1 MVLSMLLECRFL
13 CWQRVVSAIWKAG
26 VMDFKLDF
34 VREFIFGVN
43 LNLEQWGYGVE
54 VVTRL
59 YYGGGEFL
67 SFVLTREFWLR

>member
-1 MVLSMLLECRFL
+1 MDFVKECWLMVLSMLLECRFL

-43 LNLEQWGYGVE
+43 LNLE
-54 VVTRL
+54 
-59 YYGGGEFL
+59 
-67 SFVLTREFWLR
+67 